1 VAIGRCW
8 MLVLLGSTTLTAVEL
23 DSLVGKEIAYQPRP
37 KVPVFSPRFTAL
49 WIDALARPES
59 EIKRQVAR
67 DIAKAHRLGMLDL
80 EQTIP
85 SLVAVLSAD
94 EVSRTVAFDT
104 ARALIELDARDSA
117 GLLMQRAEQGNL
129 SMAFLIEPALAEWD
143 FAPMRQVWLTRLGQN
158 DIEQARL
165 ALAIDGLRVVNEQQ
179 AIEPLRRLALDSQN
193 PSDLRLKSARA
204 LGSIRRAAGE
214 SDAGDLFLTP
224 QRATLVDRLVS
235 AQLLRYHSGPAAVEL
250 LLKLAGDRSGA
261 VAAIALARLVELD
274 PSLVEPV
281 NEQIV
286 TSPDANVRQLAAQAF
301 SGQQTVEAVALLGT
315 LLDDPIPN
323 IRIFAAD
330 QLVALD
336 KIEPLRNSVRA
347 AATKMLLSERP
358 RGVEQAAMV
367 LGAIDH
373 EPAAGQLVQL
383 LESHVPEIAIA
394 SAWALRQLAVVET
407 AEAILQKVHHEVER
421 TLALDN
427 KLRQTWSDRSAP
439 VVDFDELLRTYHQ
452 LEQLIQAL
460 AVMRVESS
468 EPLLQRFLPTPPARS
483 LGDPPAVAATYISQ
497 TRAAAI
503 WALGN
508 LSADKADGELVGRLT
523 EILESVPPGSTFEAP
538 QTRAAA
544 AVGLGLM
551 NVQEAIPLFRKYV
564 GAMAAHD
571 TVGATCARSL
581 HKLAGDPLPK
591 PVPLEVRSHTWF
603 LTPLE

>member
-1 VAIGRCW
+1 
-8 MLVLLGSTTLTAVEL
+8 VEL
-23 DSLVGKEIAYQPRP
+23 DSLVRKELAYQTRP
-37 KVPVFSPRFTAL
+37 KVPAFSPRVTAL

-59 EIKRQVAR
+59 EIKHQVAQ
-67 DIAKAHRLGMLDL
+67 DIVKAHRLGMPDL
-80 EQTIP
+80 EQAIP
-85 SLVAVLSAD
+85 SLVTILSAD
-94 EVSRTVAFDT
+94 EVTRTVAFDT
-104 ARALIELDARDSA
+104 AHALIELNARDSA
-117 GLLMQRAEQGNL
+117 GLLMQRAQQGNL
-129 SMAFLIEPALAEWD
+129 SMAFLIEPALADWD
-143 FAPMRQVWLTRLGQN
+143 FAPMREVWLTRLLQN

-214 SDAGDLFLTP
+214 SDARDLFLAL
-224 QRATLVDRLVS
+224 QAATLINRLV
-235 AQLLRYHSGPAAVEL
+235 AAELLRYHSGPAAVEL
-250 LLKLAGDRSGA
+250 LLKLTRDRSGP
-261 VAAIALARLVELD
+261 VAAIALARLVEID

-301 SGQQTVEAVALLGT
+301 SGQQTVEAVALLGI

-336 KIEPLRNSVRA
+336 KIEPLRSSVRA
-347 AATKMLLSERP
+347 AATKMLFSERP
-358 RGVEQAAMV
+358 RGVKQAAMV

-383 LESHVPEIAIA
+383 LESDVPEIAIA
-394 SAWALRQLAVVET
+394 SAWALRKLAVVET
-407 AEAILQKVHHEVER
+407 AEAILQKVHHEIER

-427 KLRQTWSDRSAP
+427 KLWQTWSDMPTP
-439 VVDFDELLRTYHQ
+439 VVDFDELLTTYLQ

-460 AVMRVESS
+460 AVMRIESS
-468 EPLLQRFLPTPPARS
+468 EPLLKRFLPTPPARG

-508 LSADKADGELVGRLT
+508 LSADKANGELAGRLIK
-523 EILESVPPGSTFEAP
+523 ILESVPPGSIFEAP

-551 NVQEAIPLFRKYV
+551 NVQEAIPLFRKYI